1 MRSFLGTLWLTV
13 SFFFMESAF
22 HWHSFCHV
30 HGCVLF
36 HFGHRRLSLS
46 VLVEIADGLIGKVFG
61 FFENLYGFFIGFAQD
76 LVTAV
81 VQTLIFGGQ
90 FLL

>member
-1 MRSFLGTLWLTV
+1 
-13 SFFFMESAF
+13 MESAF
-22 HWHSFCHV
+22 SLALILSRTRLRSF
-30 HGCVLF
+30 F

>member
-1 MRSFLGTLWLTV
+1 MVDRFLFLHGECFFTGTHFVTYTAA
-13 SFFFMESAF
+13 FF
-22 HWHSFCHV
+22 
-30 HGCVLF
+30 F